1 MGQTAGRDGLCGV
14 LTGEYDLITAIRFVS
29 GSWQDAAILEYS
41 ASHCGRLVM
50 AEVDLTQSA
59 ACPNCG
65 VPLAEAFIRQ
75 LAAPQVDQVTRQLR
89 TQIGEQA
96 FSEARDSVAGE
107 LAALRARSPRRRAGH

>member
-1 MGQTAGRDGLCGV
+1 
-14 LTGEYDLITAIRFVS
+14 
-29 GSWQDAAILEYS
+29 
-41 ASHCGRLVM
+41 M
-50 AEVDLTQSA
+50 AEVDLTQLA

-107 LAALRARSPRRRAGH
+107 LAALRAKVTQDWCAGH